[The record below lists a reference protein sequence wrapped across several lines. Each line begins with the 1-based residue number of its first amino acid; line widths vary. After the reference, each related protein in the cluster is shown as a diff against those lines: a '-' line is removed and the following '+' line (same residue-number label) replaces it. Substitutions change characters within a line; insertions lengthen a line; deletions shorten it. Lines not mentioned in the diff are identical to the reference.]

1 MTARPSGQSADLI
14 AVQVKLSWRQL
25 TAFAA
30 LSAHYLNTLP
40 VRVICLNCTVFT
52 LPISVNPLLTQYK
65 CLNGSFLFIHS
76 FIYLN
81 NLLCGMLGILPLLI
95 CRKIINEKEKQD
107 FVLVK
112 LLLLRGIIELFK
124 SEPQSEILASVSGL

>member
-1 MTARPSGQSADLI
+1 MTARPLGQSADLI

-30 LSAHYLNTLP
+30 LSTHYLNTLP

-65 CLNGSFLFIHS
+65 FLNGSFLFIHS

-81 NLLCGMLGILPLLI
+81 NLCGILGILPLLI
-95 CRKIINEKEKQD
+95 CRKIINEKEKRD

-112 LLLLRGIIELFK
+112 LLLLSRF
-124 SEPQSEILASVSGL
+124 ARVV